1 MGRGPLDPGGKGS
14 PSLERSSPRGLAGGH
29 RGASEPHHAPAARAC
44 TPQSAPPVGTQSA
57 CRRLTVCSRS
67 RDPSPLARRRSVG
80 LALTLRL
87 PQEDALHLP
96 LPCPRPPV
104 LTSGTL
110 PAAVCPCTGACPS
123 GGTVCSAGE
132 QPGSP
137 RVQRAARKPRGEAR
151 ERSQACGRSP
161 WHWVTRSG
169 VPSGALLTQQTGSP
183 TAGAPHAA
191 TGTAAS
197 GVSKGCKRSQQ
208 QPRREPGGTRGP
220 VFSTIRSLTS
230 VLCCGLYWW
239 VRR

>member
-1 MGRGPLDPGGKGS
+1 MLPKPGPLPARSQPLRGTRPDAAASPGGRPPPPTALPPAPS
-14 PSLERSSPRGLAGGH
+14 PH
-29 RGASEPHHAPAARAC
+29 RGN
-44 TPQSAPPVGTQSA
+44 SA
-57 CRRLTVCSRS
+57 CPRRVR
-67 RDPSPLARRRSVG
+67 
-80 LALTLRL
+80 
-87 PQEDALHLP
+87 
-96 LPCPRPPV
+96 
-104 LTSGTL
+104 
-110 PAAVCPCTGACPS
+110 ACPS